1 MTAKPRIELQKL
13 DQTLNKVK
21 LIWIARYLLEGVY
34 HPLWTWSSV
43 LETAETTRICLAV
56 EFPSRFTGNT
66 FVVGTNLKRTAE
78 FTIIN
83 VRPVRSSR
91 CGTLIKNRVGF
102 VFLPEWPRHS
112 QAKYSC
118 SKLTNNICY
127 LFPSRKPN
135 ARKKTT
141 SNTTLF
147 YLRSFQ
153 TQRCGHP
160 VLLPRLHSILFGKIL

>member
-1 MTAKPRIELQKL
+1 MNCKISSWRGLSSIMNMKFRIGNRGNNTHLSRCWVSL
-13 DQTLNKVK
+13 
-21 LIWIARYLLEGVY
+21 
-34 HPLWTWSSV
+34 SV
-43 LETAETTRICLAV
+43 HRQHICGWNESETNRC
-56 EFPSRFTGNT
+56 
-66 FVVGTNLKRTAE
+66 E